1 MPERKWLEP
10 GDEIVLSRTKNDK
23 NKTKFKIISVV
34 GKGGSTVC
42 YKVSCGGVE
51 GSSESDL
58 QKRGNLKEFYPEG
71 IAGIERTKHN
81 QLRLNNKEEQQR
93 YQRASEDFLS
103 AYQTLERVKKAN
115 TYNEVL
121 NNYIP
126 AYELYYGYENSEQ
139 PTVYIWTPDDQ
150 VGVGF
155 DQYLAKVRENL
166 EEYPVHKLYNILNTV
181 ITLADGICA
190 IHGAGLLHLDI
201 KPSNFLV
208 TYNSQYQINPGNIS
222 LFDINTFYSVYCDV
236 PNISGTVGYRAPEV
250 EQGRAD
256 NRSDIYSLG
265 AVLFQGVIISDEI
278 EDNGLY
284 KEEYYSQIDQLVFS
298 SNMFKVSSVNDNIY
312 LKSKIAKIL
321 KRCLAKRPSQ
331 RYECCE
337 ELIRDL
343 KDTRIHLLTEKEKAG
358 EGQRR
363 FEWVEKGHL
372 GKTCPTAIMQNL
384 LFNQPL
390 LDWVP
395 KGVSSLNILVVGG
408 GTYAQKFTDICLQL
422 GQIAGFQLHMDVVS
436 DEIDYDRN
444 VYLQFRPA
452 LNQFVNVN
460 DSLEGSPKEKYA
472 HLNFGVESWSKVARK
487 DTEFSKTNLE
497 LNQKNARKLMS
508 KPKNEAYQ
516 YIFIALGDDTLN
528 RHVADAFVEAC
539 NEVEHTCLVNY
550 VVESNDEKMYTG
562 EMNDDEK
569 IYCDEMKSSKKHRD
583 ELYVRGIETKGNPVC
598 VNAIIKP
605 GTIHKDLERMAF
617 NAYLL
622 WRKPDKID
630 QEVVKEFNDTYHY
643 ESSLS
648 FALSIRYKL
657 LSLGI
662 GDEDFETAA
671 EKFTRI
677 INDEVSTYHQLAA
690 YEHRRWAIERLT
702 QGWSVPLGTTGK
714 VDFEKWVREGNYRA
728 KGECGKFHLCIVR
741 SSDEMPSLDEMWDRE
756 VSGMDV
762 DVADVNHVE
771 AGEAVGNVAE
781 GNSAKGTE
789 AKTEGIWDELDLV
802 SIKLHQ
808 ALKRYAEEIKES
820 NPEVHQNPVIRGK
833 IEAIESNMYCNYKSY
848 NEKLVKE
855 IPGILIGELSSQI
868 NLHESQLDLHEWQN
882 SESSKEYSTYTPKPI
897 DTKGVVLP
905 EELTQLTEKLSEH
918 VHDIWARN
926 RIEEGWRNGE
936 QKDGEK
942 LINPNLVPYSELS
955 EAEKQYDRDT
965 ALETLKFIVKMGY
978 WIEKE

>member
-1 MPERKWLEP
+1 MSERKCLEP
-10 GDEIVLSRTKNDK
+10 GDEIILSRTKNNK
-23 NKTKFKIISVV
+23 YKTKFKIISVI

-42 YKVSCGGVE
+42 YKVSCTGVE
-51 GSSESDL
+51 GAPEPDVT
-58 QKRGNLKEFYPEG
+58 KRGNLKEFYPEG
-71 IAGIERTKHN
+71 IGGIERTKHN
-81 QLRLNNKEEQQR
+81 QLRFTNEEEQKQ
-93 YQRASEDFLS
+93 YQAASEDFLS

-115 TYNEVL
+115 SYNEVL

-139 PTVYIWTPDDQ
+139 PTVYIWTPDNQ

-166 EEYPVHKLYNILNTV
+166 EEYPVHKLYNILNTI

-236 PNISGTVGYRAPEV
+236 PSVSGTMGYRAPEV

-265 AVLFQGVIISDEI
+265 AVLFQAVIISDEI
-278 EDNGLY
+278 EGNGLY

-343 KDTRIHLLTEKEKAG
+343 KDTRIHLLTEKEKTG

-390 LDWVP
+390 LDGVP
-395 KGVSSLNILVVGG
+395 KGISNINILVVGG

-422 GQIAGFQLHMDVVS
+422 GQMAGFQLHMDVVS

-460 DSLEGSPKEKYA
+460 GSLEGSPKEKYG

-497 LNQKNARKLMS
+497 LNQKNARKLMR
-508 KPKNEAYQ
+508 KPRDEAYQ
-516 YIFIALGDDTLN
+516 TIFIALGDDTLN

-539 NEVEHTCLVNY
+539 NEEGQPCLVNY
-550 VVESNDEKMYTG
+550 VVESSDDVAYSKEMESRIDCYEKNSY
-562 EMNDDEK
+562 
-569 IYCDEMKSSKKHRD
+569 KKCN
-583 ELYVRGIETKGNPVC
+583 TKVNPVC
-598 VNAIIKP
+598 VNTIIEP

-630 QEVVKEFNDTYHY
+630 QEVVKEFNEPYHY

-662 GDEDFETAA
+662 DDEDFEMAA

-677 INDEVSTYHQLAA
+677 IHHDVSIHQQLAA
-690 YEHRRWAIERLT
+690 YEHRRWVIERLT
-702 QGWSVPLGTTGK
+702 QGWSAPLGIKGQ

-728 KGECGKFHLCIVR
+728 KGECGKLHLCIVR
-741 SSDEMPSLDEMWDRE
+741 NRESMPSLDEVWDRE
-756 VSGMDV
+756 VD
-762 DVADVNHVE
+762 
-771 AGEAVGNVAE
+771 
-781 GNSAKGTE
+781 GTL
-789 AKTEGIWDELDLV
+789 DELDLV

-808 ALKRYAEEIKES
+808 ALKKYVEEIKKS
-820 NPEVHQNPVIRGK
+820 NPEVKLNPVIREK

-848 NEKLVKE
+848 NDKLVKE
-855 IPGILIGELSSQI
+855 IPAILRRELSTQI
-868 NLHESQLDLHEWQN
+868 NLHESRFDLHESQN
-882 SESSKEYSTYTPKPI
+882 AVSNKEYPTYTPKPI
-897 DTKGVVLP
+897 DTKDVVLP
-905 EELTQLTEKLSEH
+905 EELAELTEKLSEH
-918 VHDIWARN
+918 VHDIWARS
-926 RIEEGWRNGE
+926 RIEEGWRNGK
-936 QKDGEK
+936 QKDGEQ
-942 LINPNLVPYSELS
+942 LINPNLVPYLELP
-955 EAEKQYDRDT
+955 EVEKQYDRDT
-965 ALETLKFIVKMGY
+965 ALETLKLIVKMGY
-978 WIEKE
+978 RIEKD